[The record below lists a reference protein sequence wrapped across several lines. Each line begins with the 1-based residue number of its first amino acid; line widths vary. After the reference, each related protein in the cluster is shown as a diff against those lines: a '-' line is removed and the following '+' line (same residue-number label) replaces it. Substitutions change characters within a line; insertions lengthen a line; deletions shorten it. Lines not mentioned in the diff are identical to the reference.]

1 MGGEAAEAAA
11 AAAEAEAAEAEAEEA
26 AAAAAGPG
34 GARTARPAPLTAE
47 QAVAQAAAEGLTLQ
61 PSSAGATGYKGVNVQ
76 RGQNT
81 YGAYVRRA
89 GKQVHLG
96 SYVTAEEAA
105 LVYARSP

>member
-1 MGGEAAEAAA
+1 MS
-11 AAAEAEAAEAEAEEA
+11 
-26 AAAAAGPG
+26 
-34 GARTARPAPLTAE
+34 PLYPPYISPTSPLYLRCISLISPLPRSAE
-47 QAVAQAAAEGLTLQ
+47 QAVAQAVAEGLTLQ

-105 LVYARSP
+105 LVYARSPLP

>member
-1 MGGEAAEAAA
+1 M
-11 AAAEAEAAEAEAEEA
+11 
-26 AAAAAGPG
+26 
-34 GARTARPAPLTAE
+34 
-47 QAVAQAAAEGLTLQ
+47 
-61 PSSAGATGYKGVNVQ
+61 Q

-105 LVYARSP
+105 LVYARSPLPPNPKPNPNPNPNPKPWP

>member
-1 MGGEAAEAAA
+1 
-11 AAAEAEAAEAEAEEA
+11 
-26 AAAAAGPG
+26 
-34 GARTARPAPLTAE
+34 
-47 QAVAQAAAEGLTLQ
+47 
-61 PSSAGATGYKGVNVQ
+61 VQ

-105 LVYARSP
+105 LVYARSPLP